1 MTKPVKS
8 DLPLLRNE
16 QPSSFGMIDQILI
29 PKSKH
34 QMNAKLGI
42 VNGNVHSKDASSPLK
57 TGFLR
62 LPYQFSEKVISFRL
76 LKNAQMQG
84 PRNPEK

>member
-1 MTKPVKS
+1 
-8 DLPLLRNE
+8 
-16 QPSSFGMIDQILI
+16 
-29 PKSKH
+29 
-34 QMNAKLGI
+34 MNAKLGN
-42 VNGNVHSKDASSPLK
+42 VNGNVHSEDASSPLK
-57 TGFLR
+57 TGFLC